1 MARIIRNAQPTP
13 LTKADRIRMTQPW
26 RKERRPLTLATV
38 LKFAAAIVALFIVAH
53 LALDAA
59 QPDGYAGTF
68 RLVRVIYGQEVT
80 IDRGISGRDCAERI
94 ATMTAATCQA
104 E

>member
-1 MARIIRNAQPTP
+1 MARIIRNAQPSP
-13 LTKADRIRMTQPW
+13 LTKADRIRMAQPW

-38 LKFAAAIVALFIVAH
+38 LKFAAAIVAVFIVAH

-59 QPDGYAGTF
+59 QPDDYAGTF
-68 RLVRVIYGQEVT
+68 RAVRTIYGQEYI
-80 IDRGISGRDCAERI
+80 IDHGMTGRDCAERI
-94 ATMTAATCQA
+94 AAIPAATCEA